1 MANVIDDIVNRT
13 YQSTILNQDVVNDT
27 EEAPAPTGLGAP
39 MSGREGI
46 TSQQDVEQ
54 EQEQPRPTGAV
65 MSYLKRLAQE
75 YGYNAKAP
83 QTGVRVPAT
92 TPTLDTTKMYDTYN
106 TPLYDFMRNN
116 EGGMDED
123 VSEWV
128 RENRDLPSEV
138 LDEYLRSIQAVYD
151 SYGDRKQPRMID
163 APEGQGELSNPEP
176 LYKMAEEI
184 DPGTIETTDIPS
196 GTGLMSPPT
205 SESTDITSDFV
216 DEMERLEG
224 LGGDTLLGD
233 KKPTYAY
240 GITEQKANEYGMK
253 PEDYGN
259 MREFAEAFAKRYMA
273 EKEEMYSDIFA
284 GKSNKEKIALHSYL
298 YNAGKFYNGQIAAL
312 ENNDMQGFIHELRDV
327 VKSEGK
333 AVTGLSKRRAEEAN
347 MLGES
352 IDGWKRIEEVRVRGT
367 REKPIFDWVTED
379 GTVVETYESNVPLHS
394 GSSMKTI
401 KV

>member
-65 MSYLKRLAQE
+65 MNYLKRLAQE

-123 VSEWV
+123 VSVWV

-138 LDEYLRSIQAVYD
+138 LDEYLRSIQDVYD
-151 SYGDRKQPRMID
+151 TYGDRKQTRMID

-176 LYKMAEEI
+176 LYKMSEEI
-184 DPGTIETTDIPS
+184 DPGTIETTDLPS
-196 GTGLMSPPT
+196 GTGLMSPPQT
-205 SESTDITSDFV
+205 SSSFEDTLI
-216 DEMERLEG
+216 ERLIDEEQFKG
-224 LGGDTLLGD
+224 EAYRATKGEEYLTIGYGHYGKDVKKGDTITQEEALELLRKD
-233 KKPTYAY
+233 VNDRMPA
-240 GITEQKANEYGMK
+240 IRKAIPKFDDLSDTLKVEIAQSWFRGGMSGSPK
-253 PEDYGN
+253 TI
-259 MREFAEAFAKRYMA
+259 KL
-273 EKEEMYSDIFA
+273 I
-284 GKSNKEKIALHSYL
+284 
-298 YNAGKFYNGQIAAL
+298 NAGKFEEA
-312 ENNDMQGFIHELRDV
+312 
-327 VKSEGK
+327 
-333 AVTGLSKRRAEEAN
+333 AEEFLDNDEYRTARERGRAGIIPRMDAVADALRN
-347 MLGES
+347 ES
-352 IDGWKRIEEVRVRGT
+352 
-367 REKPIFDWVTED
+367 
-379 GTVVETYESNVPLHS
+379 
-394 GSSMKTI
+394 
-401 KV
+401 